1 MITNERQHTTTHSR
15 ADDVRDLT
23 VQQMV
28 LHPIE
33 MWLTLEI

>member
-1 MITNERQHTTTHSR
+1 MITNERQHKTTDSR

-28 LHPIE
+28 SHPIE